1 MLVKSPSEMQHEMHA
16 GSLIARCQSQV
27 NNKTKTSPKKINI
40 NNICKK
46 KKSQEATICQRPGGA
61 DISFAACLPPPGPLV
76 SPCMYTY
83 TPNGRSAEISGV
95 NHPL

>member
-61 DISFAACLPPPGPLV
+61 DISFSACLPPPGASRLPLYV
-76 SPCMYTY
+76 HLYAK
-83 TPNGRSAEISGV
+83 RKIS
-95 NHPL
+95 

>member
-61 DISFAACLPPPGPLV
+61 DISFAACLPPPPPPPPVSRLPLYV
-76 SPCMYTY
+76 HLYAK
-83 TPNGRSAEISGV
+83 RKIS
-95 NHPL
+95 